1 MSEITKPIALD
12 ESLHTTEQ
20 TPRNL
25 ADVLSDEL
33 QNLATAIGGGSDK
46 ANKTDIATVE
56 PTNTASRAYSVGEL
70 VYVNGNLYKVIT
82 AITSGATFTVGTNIQ
97 STNVSGTVK
106 DALDKIGVSWTL
118 DFGTYNNGSYR
129 SKVARVGN
137 IIFFYFSGAK
147 NLTVNTFVQVGTLP
161 SACPKPSST
170 QTVNVQFSSAYAQV
184 AIYAN
189 GSIQVNCNEVNCY
202 ANGMMMFTI

>member
-1 MSEITKPIALD
+1 MSDTTQVLLIDGKPIGYF
-12 ESLHTTEQ
+12 
-20 TPRNL
+20 P
-25 ADVLSDEL
+25 
-33 QNLATAIGGGSDK
+33 
-46 ANKTDIATVE
+46 
-56 PTNTASRAYSVGEL
+56 PTSAE
-70 VYVNGNLYKVIT
+70 
-82 AITSGATFTVGTNIQ
+82 
-97 STNVSGTVK
+97 NVTYEEGVSVK

-118 DFGTYNNGSYR
+118 NFGTYNNGSYR

-137 IIFFYFSGAK
+137 IIFLYFSGAK
-147 NLTVNTFVQVGTLP
+147 NLTANTFVQVGTLP

-170 QTVNVQFSSAYAQV
+170 QTVNVQYSSAYAQV